1 MLAANLSFYVAD
13 ENGNVVYEYQGNKG
27 LSTASTQKIFTAIAA
42 LDKLGPSFT
51 FKTQA
56 SYSGQLQGS
65 TLQGN
70 FYLTS
75 NGDPT
80 LGSWRYEGYK
90 PENFKAK
97 LLAAVQDKGIKRLKE
112 ILYWTIL
119 ISICRQLPEAGHGM
133 IWEIIT
139 VQVCGE

>member
-1 MLAANLSFYVAD
+1 MNIRGIKVCLLPVHR
-13 ENGNVVYEYQGNKG
+13 K
-27 LSTASTQKIFTAIAA
+27 FTAIAA

-70 FYLTS
+70 LYLTS

-97 LLAAVQDKGIKRLKE
+97 LLAAVQDKGIKTIEGDL
-112 ILYWTIL
+112 ILDDSYFDLQTT
-119 ISICRQLPEAGHGM
+119 PEAGHGM
-133 IWEIIT
+133 IWAIIT
-139 VQVCGE
+139 VQAYGE